1 MLDIHCVEVFINL
14 IKNQNIVITGT
25 SSGVGL
31 ELTKI
36 FLKSGN
42 KVWGCSRKNSKI
54 SHKNYFHSKID
65 LIDISKTKKW
75 LMKVQKQSKNKI
87 DIFLNNAAE
96 FKRSLNSFEKFNS
109 IERTV
114 KINLIAPMILTNIIS
129 KLMMKNK
136 KGIIIFFSSVAVD
149 VKQIGSSSYSATKSG
164 LEVFSEIINKEL
176 KNFNIKVA
184 TLRILY
190 TPSKLSNQLNKTEI
204 KSLVKKY
211 RTNKYKNKKNIFNE
225 IERIFIKKNLLKK
238 NIFFDSRK

>member
-1 MLDIHCVEVFINL
+1 MSSKW
-14 IKNQNIVITGT
+14 KNQI
-25 SSGVGL
+25 L
-31 ELTKI
+31 
-36 FLKSGN
+36 
-42 KVWGCSRKNSKI
+42 
-54 SHKNYFHSKID
+54 
-65 LIDISKTKKW
+65 TKKW